1 MKSCCTMSPGHNT
14 VLTEGEP
21 LPADEWA
28 SLTSNERIAVR
39 RGEGPA
45 ATGTVDIVAADG
57 SIFWVH
63 LDNGRGRVA
72 IHVEDDAAVWRA

>member
-1 MKSCCTMSPGHNT
+1 MKSCCTMSPGQTT
-14 VLTEGEP
+14 VLPAGEP
-21 LPADEWA
+21 LPSDEWA
-28 SLTSNERIAVR
+28 SLTRNERIAVR
-39 RGEGPA
+39 RGEDPA

-63 LDNGRGRVA
+63 LDHGRGRVA